1 MSNANFSI
9 LVDFAAGGLVLA
21 SVLIVWRRDL
31 RAIVRLLAWQG
42 AALAAIPLLR
52 GIRDNDE
59 VYKKRVE
66 KKKKKEKRK

>member
-31 RAIVRLLAWQG
+31 RAIVR
-42 AALAAIPLLR
+42 PVSYYTSPSP
-52 GIRDNDE
+52 RDM
-59 VYKKRVE
+59 
-66 KKKKKEKRK
+66 

>member
-42 AALAAIPLLR
+42 AALAAIR
-52 GIRDNDE
+52 YCAASATTTVR
-59 VYKKRVE
+59 
-66 KKKKKEKRK
+66 

>member
-31 RAIVRLLAWQG
+31 RAVCGCWPGRVLRWPRSRYCAASATTTVR
-42 AALAAIPLLR
+42 
-52 GIRDNDE
+52 
-59 VYKKRVE
+59 
-66 KKKKKEKRK
+66 

>member
-31 RAIVRLLAWQG
+31 RAIVRLLAGRVLRWPRSRYC
-42 AALAAIPLLR
+42 AASATTTVR
-52 GIRDNDE
+52 
-59 VYKKRVE
+59 
-66 KKKKKEKRK
+66 

>member
-31 RAIVRLLAWQG
+31 QTIVRCWPGRVLRWPRSLYC
-42 AALAAIPLLR
+42 AASAATVR
-52 GIRDNDE
+52 
-59 VYKKRVE
+59 
-66 KKKKKEKRK
+66 